1 MNYSIEIPQFITHV
15 AKTKNK
21 QSPNKYIK
29 INNQAIYNGGLNKF
43 ARAIAVDNL
52 HNYLIAY
59 IQSWLLP
66 NQLVHIP
73 YQIAL
78 DIHVPINYGDVKRL
92 SKNGVPYLSWKEPD
106 KDYEPRWDIGNLGEI
121 WLKVFEDALQLAGV
135 IENDNVKYITKHG
148 PVCFYEVDHIDK
160 RKLVFKIKE
169 VN

>member
-1 MNYSIEIPQFITHV
+1 MQYNIIIPEFITHV

-21 QSPNKYIK
+21 KAPNKYIK

-52 HNYLIAY
+52 HTYLIPF
-59 IQSWLLP
+59 IKSGCP
-66 NQLVHIP
+66 NQLIHPP

-78 DIHVPINYGDVKRL
+78 DIYVPINYGDVRRL
-92 SKNGVPYLSWKEPD
+92 TTNGIPYLSWKEPD

-135 IENDNVKYITKHG
+135 ITNDNVKYITKHG
-148 PVCFYEVDHIDK
+148 PVCFYEVEHIDK
-160 RKLVFKIKE
+160 RKLVFKIIE
-169 VN
+169 IT